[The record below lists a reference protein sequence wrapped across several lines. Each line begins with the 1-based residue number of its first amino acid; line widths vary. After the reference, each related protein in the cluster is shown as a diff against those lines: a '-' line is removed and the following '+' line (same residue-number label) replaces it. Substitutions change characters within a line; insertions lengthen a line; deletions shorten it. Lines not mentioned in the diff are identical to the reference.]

1 MYYYASA
8 ILSFLFYEILYFLL
22 NEVYHRKLKCGNPQQ
37 DS

>member
-8 ILSFLFYEILYFLL
+8 VYGCFYEILYFLL
-22 NEVYHRKLKCGNPQQ
+22 NEVYHRKLKCGNTQQ